1 MSDFTPKKAKV
12 MSGRSRI
19 RHSIQ
24 MEVEPESEGRLQRV
38 KSQLQHVKSVLGI
51 TSRTPMG
58 NLRMIEKLLQV
69 FEGYGQSSG
78 MGRQTPSCSSSSQE
92 LMDQKCRSR
101 DVGIQTDILPP
112 YILASGENTTGCSDI
127 HTPSKPMED
136 YFIASNDAL
145 QRLVATMATYDGNC
159 PLCGFN
165 LDLQSFSVKKHG
177 HTARMSI
184 SCIAGHYVRWYS
196 SSTVAGKFTANLRC
210 VLPVFLYNYSIV
222 LFSRFGGKKCA
233 G

>member
-92 LMDQKCRSR
+92 LMGQKCRSR

-112 YILASGENTTGCSDI
+112 YILASGENRT
-127 HTPSKPMED
+127 
-136 YFIASNDAL
+136 
-145 QRLVATMATYDGNC
+145 
-159 PLCGFN
+159 
-165 LDLQSFSVKKHG
+165 
-177 HTARMSI
+177 
-184 SCIAGHYVRWYS
+184 
-196 SSTVAGKFTANLRC
+196 
-210 VLPVFLYNYSIV
+210 
-222 LFSRFGGKKCA
+222 
-233 G
+233 